1 RDRWLAERDNQITVL
16 NRLMADQL
24 AQKDVQLDEANRQLA
39 ERDARIHALQN
50 CLSWRIT
57 RPLRTIHEKLVP
69 VKHKKP
75 QKASDINYINN
86 YFAQLLKRDRIEPV
100 LRRDVL
106 VDIVLPVYNGFDVT
120 KACVESVLKNSE
132 NCRLIIID
140 DASPDERIPG
150 LLSTITGIPEKNL
163 EIISIRNEENL
174 GFIRSVNKAFT
185 LTKHHFIILN
195 SDTEVPP
202 GWLDRLIAPILQ
214 NDKIATVT
222 PFSNSATICSFPE
235 TFKDNILYKGLD
247 AGTLDR
253 YFSLYGSAESIDIP
267 TGVGFCMA
275 VNKQLTEK
283 IGLFDEETFSRGY
296 GEENDFCMR
305 AAKAGYRNV
314 LVPNLFVYH
323 KHGESFCSS
332 EKQELLAENYQKLVN
347 KHPDYPGRVDAFAN
361 ADPARGIREAL
372 ALIIAVNE

>member
-1 RDRWLAERDNQITVL
+1 
-16 NRLMADQL
+16 
-24 AQKDVQLDEANRQLA
+24 
-39 ERDARIHALQN
+39 
-50 CLSWRIT
+50 
-57 RPLRTIHEKLVP
+57 
-69 VKHKKP
+69 
-75 QKASDINYINN
+75 
-86 YFAQLLKRDRIEPV
+86 
-100 LRRDVL
+100 

-372 ALIIAVNE
+372 ALIIAVNEGGKKQTIALIDFDLGGGANVYTTSLVQQLAAAGYGVVHLKYNLLRSCLNVECMDTETVKLSLPEQETAHIGRILSLLAVEFVMV